1 MLLKQALKLRILCS
15 TLLLLPVFAGFI
27 LFADESQLVSVSGFT
42 MGTSYEVQYVSPGL
56 VQSDAFVE
64 EEIASL
70 LKELDRKI
78 FTTYSPNSE
87 LSRLNQAP
95 INSPLSLSEHLLAV
109 LRLSKDIYELS
120 GGAFDITVAP
130 LVDLWGFGPEKYN
143 SFFELP
149 SEIALEE
156 VLLKVGLVNLF
167 IDDNS
172 LQVTKTS
179 DIKFDLSG
187 VAKGYAVDQ
196 VARLLSE
203 FDVQSYFVEVG
214 GEIKIKGLKPDSQEW
229 TPAIEAPVY
238 GSSQLYA
245 VLRSLGDAISL
256 AGSGDYRNYYERE
269 GIRYSHE
276 IDPRSGRPVTH
287 NLAAAFVID
296 DSAARADALATAFMV
311 LGPVE
316 SQKLILQE
324 EIKALLIFRSRD
336 NEFQTFVSD
345 GFSRYMSK

>member
-1 MLLKQALKLRILCS
+1 MILNEPLKLGIPRSIFLF
-15 TLLLLPVFAGFI
+15 LPVFADFI
-27 LFADESQLVSVSGFT
+27 LFADESQLAGVSGFT

-56 VQSDAFVE
+56 IQSDAFVE
-64 EEIASL
+64 KEIARL
-70 LKELDRKI
+70 LEELDRKI

-87 LSRLNQAP
+87 LSRFNQAP
-95 INSPLSLSEHLLAV
+95 VNLPLSVSEHLLAV
-109 LRLSKDIYELS
+109 LRLSKEIFELS
-120 GGAFDITVAP
+120 DGAFDITVAP
-130 LVDLWGFGPEKYN
+130 LVNLWGFGPEKHD

-149 SEIALEE
+149 PEIALEE
-156 VLLKVGLVNLF
+156 VLLKVGLENLF

-172 LQVTKTS
+172 LQVTKAS
-179 DIKFDLSG
+179 DIKLDLSG

-203 FDVQSYFVEVG
+203 FGVESYFVEVG

-245 VLRSLGDAISL
+245 VLRSLGEAISL

-276 IDPRSGRPVTH
+276 IDPRSGRPITH

-296 DSAARADALATAFMV
+296 ESAARADALATAFMV
-311 LGPVE
+311 LGPLE
-316 SQKLILQE
+316 SEKLILQK
-324 EIKALLIFRSRD
+324 EIKALLIYRSQD
-336 NEFQTFVSD
+336 NEFQRFVSD
-345 GFSRYMSK
+345 GFSRYMSR

>member
-1 MLLKQALKLRILCS
+1 MILSEALKLRILCS
-15 TLLLLPVFAGFI
+15 IILLLSVFAGFN
-27 LFADESQLVSVSGFT
+27 LFADESQLASVSGFT
-42 MGTSYEVQYVSPGL
+42 MGTSYEVQYVSTEL

-64 EEIASL
+64 KEIARL
-70 LKELDRKI
+70 LKALDRKI

-95 INSPLSLSEHLLAV
+95 INSPLSVSDHLLAV
-109 LRLSKDIYELS
+109 LRLSKDIFELS
-120 GGAFDITVAP
+120 DGAFDITVAP
-130 LVDLWGFGPEKYN
+130 LVNLWGFGPEKHN

-172 LQVTKTS
+172 LQVTKAS
-179 DIKFDLSG
+179 DIKLDLSG

-203 FDVQSYFVEVG
+203 FGVESYFVEVG
-214 GEIKIKGLKPDSQEW
+214 GEIKIKGLKPGNQEW
-229 TPAIEAPVY
+229 IPAIEAPVY
-238 GSSQLYA
+238 GSSQIYA
-245 VLRSLGDAISL
+245 VLRSLGDAMSL

-276 IDPRSGRPVTH
+276 IDPRSGRPITH

-296 DSAARADALATAFMV
+296 ESAARADALATAFMV
-311 LGPVE
+311 LGPLE

-324 EIKALLIFRSRD
+324 KIKALLIYRSQD

-345 GFSRYMSK
+345 GFSRYMSR

>member
-1 MLLKQALKLRILCS
+1 MSLSEALKLRILCS
-15 TLLLLPVFAGFI
+15 IVLLLPVFAGFT

-42 MGTSYEVQYVSPGL
+42 MGTSYEVQYVSSGL

-64 EEIASL
+64 KEIARL
-70 LKELDRKI
+70 LKELDRKT

-87 LSRLNQAP
+87 LSILNQAP
-95 INSPLSLSEHLLAV
+95 INLPLSVSEHLLAV
-109 LRLSKDIYELS
+109 LKLSKEIFELS
-120 GGAFDITVAP
+120 DGAFDITVAP
-130 LVDLWGFGPEKYN
+130 LVNLWGFGPDQYN
-143 SFFELP
+143 SFYDLP
-149 SEIALEE
+149 TEIELEE
-156 VLLKVGLVNLF
+156 VLLKVGLMNLF

-172 LQVTKTS
+172 LQVTKAS

-203 FDVQSYFVEVG
+203 FGVESYFVEVG
-214 GEIKIKGLKPDSQEW
+214 GEIKIKGLKPSGQDW

-238 GSSQLYA
+238 DSPQLFA
-245 VLRSLGDAISL
+245 VLRSLGETISL

-269 GIRYSHE
+269 GVRYSHE
-276 IDPRSGRPVTH
+276 IDPRSGRPITH

-296 DSAARADALATAFMV
+296 ESAARADALATAFMV
-311 LGPVE
+311 LGPLR
-316 SQKLILQE
+316 SQKLILRE
-324 EIKALLIFRSRD
+324 KIKALLIYRSQD